1 MAIIKEARITV
12 SSIIENLDD
21 AGLAHGDIERTSC
34 ECSGYYNYSDGRVE
48 ITYSE
53 QTDGGEV
60 TTTVAREGDAV
71 RVVRHGAIESDM
83 LFTKGV
89 AHTSEYAIPPYRFDC
104 SVMTRRIRDSLDECG
119 GGLDLLYNMSIGGA
133 DKAVRMKIWISTDTD
148 RA

>member
-1 MAIIKEARITV
+1 MAIIKEARIEV

-21 AGLAHGDIERTSC
+21 AGLAHGDIERTSS

-53 QTDGGEV
+53 STDGGEV
-60 TTTVAREGDAV
+60 TTAVIRDGETV

-83 LFTKGV
+83 LFVKGLTH
-89 AHTSEYAIPPYRFDC
+89 ASEYSIPPYKFDC
-104 SVMTRRIRDSLDECG
+104 SVVTRRIRDSLDECG